1 MLDNFNI
8 IFYLFMYLKSVIKG
22 VTKGWMIRESSCF
35 PFELVRKRKKKN
47 TVTVKKRS
55 NQVVACGKVLMY
67 MRRIFKKKRRIKSMR
82 ASVPE
87 SIYIYKFRIRNLVIG
102 SET

>member
-35 PFELVRKRKKKN
+35 PFELVRKREKKKH
-47 TVTVKKRS
+47 S
-55 NQVVACGKVLMY
+55 NC
-67 MRRIFKKKRRIKSMR
+67 KKKVQPSGGLWK
-82 ASVPE
+82 
-87 SIYIYKFRIRNLVIG
+87 G
-102 SET
+102 SYVYA